1 MSEIWIV
8 DDDPEMVGA
17 MQLMLKV
24 LRLDTRSFPGARQAA
39 QELLAGQ
46 SPDLMLVDI
55 NMPDVSGL
63 DLVEFIRR
71 RAEWSRL
78 PIVMLSTEAADVTVD
93 RALSLGADAYMTK
106 PVTIEELERVL
117 ETALEKRKKG
127 VL

>member
-24 LRLDTRSFPGARQAA
+24 LRLDTRGFPGARQAA
-39 QELLAGQ
+39 QELLAGR
-46 SPDLMLVDI
+46 SPDLLLVDI

-63 DLVEFIRR
+63 DLVEFVRR
-71 RAEWSRL
+71 REEWSRL

-93 RALSLGADAYMTK
+93 RAIALGADAYMTK